1 MQIARVIGVVV
12 ATRKEPALESHKL
25 LVIQPLAA
33 DGADSGRP
41 LVAVDA
47 VGAGVGERVFFV
59 RGKEASFPFHPNEV
73 PTDAGIVGII
83 DHWST
88 NEGVTTGGTGR

>member
-1 MQIARVIGVVV
+1 MQIARVIGDIVS
-12 ATRKEPALESHKL
+12 TRKEPALESHKL
-25 LVIQPLAA
+25 LLIQPLMA

-59 RGKEASFPFHPNEV
+59 RGKEASFPFYPNEV

-83 DHWST
+83 DHWSID
-88 NEGVTTGGTGR
+88 EHRSARGSSR

>member
-1 MQIARVIGVVV
+1 MQIARVIGDIV
-12 ATRKEPALESHKL
+12 ATRKEPALDSHKL
-25 LVIQPLAA
+25 LVIQPLTA

-59 RGKEASFPFHPNEV
+59 RGKEASFPFYPEEV

-88 NEGVTTGGTGR
+88 DEHGSTPGPRR